1 LAPYLVWNPDPGR
14 VVGQARGAQFGENF
28 VAAGPWNFP
37 WGWPVSAL
45 RRNGSIG
52 LLEVMMR
59 SLVGLILGCLLTVAA
74 AYIHDTTVAE
84 GGRDG
89 ANALVNWDVA
99 AREWDRV
106 KAGLQTAWER
116 VQTLDDR
123 KSTKSGA

>member
-1 LAPYLVWNPDPGR
+1 
-14 VVGQARGAQFGENF
+14 
-28 VAAGPWNFP
+28 
-37 WGWPVSAL
+37 
-45 RRNGSIG
+45 
-52 LLEVMMR
+52 MR

-84 GGRDG
+84 GGPAG

-106 KAGLQTAWER
+106 KAGVQTAWEK